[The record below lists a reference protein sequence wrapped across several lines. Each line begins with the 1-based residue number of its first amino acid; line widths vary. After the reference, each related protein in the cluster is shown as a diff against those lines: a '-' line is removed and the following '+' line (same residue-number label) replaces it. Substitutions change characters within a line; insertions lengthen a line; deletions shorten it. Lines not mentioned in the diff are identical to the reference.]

1 MIDIH
6 TAWLPLIVD
15 EGQLGR
21 AEGVV
26 VRLGRGFALL
36 GEHGEIITD
45 NGATMATMPVGLR
58 AGFDL
63 GDFENRYVVATG
75 RLEGDCLSVTGNH
88 ALTVRAAAFRR
99 APLLRRMDASETFVG
114 RGMHHTLTLRST
126 MERSLMEEGV
136 LLALWTNHAGETFG
150 LATDVPRV
158 RAALSGTFRDIESAL
173 ADEDQVRSL
182 GTDFGADRQMKVA
195 VTLLHLPTSLA
206 ARLSRFPVEAIAL
219 DVLVKPAENGDR
231 LPG

>member
-1 MIDIH
+1 M
-6 TAWLPLIVD
+6 
-15 EGQLGR
+15 
-21 AEGVV
+21 
-26 VRLGRGFALL
+26 
-36 GEHGEIITD
+36 
-45 NGATMATMPVGLR
+45 
-58 AGFDL
+58 
-63 GDFENRYVVATG
+63 
-75 RLEGDCLSVTGNH
+75 
-88 ALTVRAAAFRR
+88 
-99 APLLRRMDASETFVG
+99 
-114 RGMHHTLTLRST
+114 
-126 MERSLMEEGV
+126 
-136 LLALWTNHAGETFG
+136 
-150 LATDVPRV
+150 ATDVPRV